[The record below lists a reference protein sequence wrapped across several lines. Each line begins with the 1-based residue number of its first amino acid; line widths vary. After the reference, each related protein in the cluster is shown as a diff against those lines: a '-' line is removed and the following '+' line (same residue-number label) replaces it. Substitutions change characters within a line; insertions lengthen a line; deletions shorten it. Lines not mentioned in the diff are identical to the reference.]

1 MSLHR
6 RIFDIS
12 YRHRLTHV
20 GSCITAV
27 DIIDEVYSQRAPQDP
42 FILSC
47 GHAGLALYVVL
58 EKYLGVNPEM
68 LLAKHGIHPA
78 KDVAN
83 GITCSSGSLGQGITV
98 AVGHALANRSR
109 NVWCLA
115 SDAEANEGAF
125 YEAVR
130 FADHQRLDNLRVY
143 ININGWGALQAI
155 RKHEVCDMA
164 RRVNPN
170 VQCRMT
176 DFVASNREGRL
187 IHVPFLV
194 GQGAHYHQMVA
205 ADWAWVEANL

>member
-12 YRHRLTHV
+12 YRHKLSHI

-27 DIIDEVYSQRAPQDP
+27 DIIDEIYSQKQPDEP

-58 EKYLGVNPEM
+58 EARLGVDAEI
-68 LLAKHGIHPA
+68 LLAKHGIHPS
-78 KDVAN
+78 KDVFN

-98 AVGHALANRSR
+98 AVGHALAIQPR
-109 NVWCLA
+109 NVWCLV

-130 FADHQRLDNLRVY
+130 FADQRRLDNLRVY
-143 ININGWGALQAI
+143 ININGYGAYHSI
-155 RKHEVCDMA
+155 RKHDVCDMA

-170 VQCRMT
+170 IQCRMT
-176 DFVASNREGRL
+176 QFECESKNGRR
-187 IHVPFLV
+187 IHVPFL
-194 GQGAHYHQMVA
+194 QGLDAHYYTMKET
-205 ADWAWVEANL
+205 DWKWVEANL